1 MTTSNLGLTVAML
14 CTETVLDT
22 PTHLFTFI
30 REEFLMPTFTIEL
43 SKAEAKALAVV
54 AYDPQEWIQN
64 AASERARI
72 AMEEIFQTEAA
83 RMLADPKIK
92 SIPADRES
100 VVLSASVKTVAE
112 RQAESEANMEA
123 GLPVDTV

>member
-1 MTTSNLGLTVAML
+1 
-14 CTETVLDT
+14 
-22 PTHLFTFI
+22 
-30 REEFLMPTFTIEL
+30 MPTFTIEL

-100 VVLSASVKTVAE
+100 VVLSADVKTAAE
-112 RQAESEANMEA
+112 RQAEFEANMEA